1 MSKERD
7 EMNAQSNRPL
17 LAILSFHKIGEPPPN
32 GWSTWFY
39 ISEKA
44 FVRQLR
50 FLERHNWKVIDLATF
65 LRGLA
70 EPESL
75 PRKAALLTFDDGYR
89 SIRRIALPWLRRL
102 GYPAVLFMP
111 TRFIGRTN
119 SFDLAN
125 EPRERMCD
133 WDDLRELERWGI
145 SVQSH
150 GLSHRPFPSLDATE
164 QKKELIRS
172 KRVLEKGLGKSV
184 EVFAFPYGADGQ
196 TAKDRKKLR
205 RALEQAGYRA
215 ACLYGGRP
223 KRLPISN
230 PYRLPRLAM
239 GPDTSLLAELE
250 RGILHERG

>member
-1 MSKERD
+1 MSKRSD
-7 EMNAQSNRPL
+7 RPY
-17 LAILSFHKIGEPPPN
+17 LAILSFHKIGEPPRN

-39 ISEKA
+39 ISEKT
-44 FVRQLR
+44 FVRQLQ
-50 FLERHNWKVIDLATF
+50 FLKKHNWRVIDLATF
-65 LRGLA
+65 LRGVA

-89 SIRRIALPWLRRL
+89 SMCRIALPWLRRL

-111 TRFIGRTN
+111 TKFIGRTN
-119 SFDLAN
+119 SFDFEK
-125 EPRERMCD
+125 EPREPMCN

-150 GLSHRPFPSLDATE
+150 GVSHRPFPSLDGAE
-164 QKKELIRS
+164 QKKELLLS
-172 KRVLEKGLGKSV
+172 KRVLEKGLGKPV

-196 TAKDRKKLR
+196 SAGQRRRLR

-215 ACLYGGRP
+215 ACVYGGGL

-239 GPDTSLLAELE
+239 GPDTNLLAELQ
-250 RGILHERG
+250 RGILRGRG